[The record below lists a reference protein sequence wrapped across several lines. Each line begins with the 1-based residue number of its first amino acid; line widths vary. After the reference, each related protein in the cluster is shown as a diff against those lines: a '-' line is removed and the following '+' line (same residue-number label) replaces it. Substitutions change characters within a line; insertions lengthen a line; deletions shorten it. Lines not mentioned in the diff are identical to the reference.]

1 MGHLKPKVSAG
12 REPEYDRGESGIYQL
27 KDQIVRQYKRNLRE
41 LKKIGSTIQ
50 TEIRKI
56 NINKNVF
63 RPSGKKREVLE
74 ETLNTME
81 GRTASLKENFPGK
94 KSTNQNQTDINEILN
109 SVRMDQQNW
118 EKEKGEMM
126 MKIQSMEQNLKKMD
140 NAEPES
146 QKELPLYDSMVQNN
160 TWTNTSGNN
169 QNHSTQ
175 PRLVE
180 SQNPGNK
187 VDNQNSYEPENR
199 SGFNNS
205 VERLESKGQTVGEMA
220 NQINITNVGQSTAT
234 GAYANVARQDQESY
248 TVPLNSGAYGG
259 GSFQEPKLS
268 DQVQALQK
276 QAIPSQSPTQG
287 KGRESQ
293 GSISITAPSPQARV
307 SISSKP
313 DFNIPNT
320 KTVIINTDT
329 STKTAI
335 LSPKPQMPD
344 PRPPVNLTEKKP
356 NQASEQQQSQP
367 PLPP

>member
-1 MGHLKPKVSAG
+1 
-12 REPEYDRGESGIYQL
+12 
-27 KDQIVRQYKRNLRE
+27 
-41 LKKIGSTIQ
+41 
-50 TEIRKI
+50 
-56 NINKNVF
+56 
-63 RPSGKKREVLE
+63 
-74 ETLNTME
+74 
-81 GRTASLKENFPGK
+81 
-94 KSTNQNQTDINEILN
+94 
-109 SVRMDQQNW
+109 MDQQNW

-180 SQNPGNK
+180 IQNPGNK